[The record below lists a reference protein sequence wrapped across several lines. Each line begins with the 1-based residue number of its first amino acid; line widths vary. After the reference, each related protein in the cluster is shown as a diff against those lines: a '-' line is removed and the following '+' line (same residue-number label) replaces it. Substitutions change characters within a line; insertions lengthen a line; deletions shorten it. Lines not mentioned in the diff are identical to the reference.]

1 MKGKMLN
8 SLANVLYAP
17 LCSLGIHLS
26 ENECKFFSTI
36 TASYISRAHP
46 ALNHFGSS
54 LSSYV
59 STLVTKGIV
68 KLFEVIQIKA
78 SPRKHFGLSV
88 SHDAIPGLRTP
99 RDNGGC
105 RAP

>member
-1 MKGKMLN
+1 MKERCLN

-46 ALNHFGSS
+46 ALNHFGS
-54 LSSYV
+54 LFKQYV
-59 STLVTKGIV
+59 STLVTEGIV
-68 KLFEVIQIKA
+68 KLFEVIQIKHHQGNIA
-78 SPRKHFGLSV
+78 ACPF
-88 SHDAIPGLRTP
+88 RTMQFP
-99 RDNGGC
+99 V
-105 RAP
+105 